1 MFPQYKHSLK
11 CIQVNLIKS
20 SIKGILEG
28 NEDSISHNDNLKLR
42 YRDVCV
48 WGGWFKR
55 NWNPISPDTLNTSES
70 CLLKWTHRSVS
81 GNFHAS
87 LGLHSSFSSSYF
99 PGASGI
105 FSPLNYGFSQSTK
118 SGVITS
124 IAINQI
130 GFWVGTILKRRN
142 VSK

>member
-48 WGGWFKR
+48 GGGG
-55 NWNPISPDTLNTSES
+55 
-70 CLLKWTHRSVS
+70 LKETEI
-81 GNFHAS
+81 
-87 LGLHSSFSSSYF
+87 L
-99 PGASGI
+99 
-105 FSPLNYGFSQSTK
+105 SPLIPLTHQNH
-118 SGVITS
+118 VC
-124 IAINQI
+124 
-130 GFWVGTILKRRN
+130 
-142 VSK
+142 